1 MIVLMAGLP
10 GTGKSALAEA
20 LAERLDGTV
29 FSKDRIRQVLFSPHD
44 IEYTTEQDDFVMDLM
59 LLAAER
65 ILQKAP
71 DRTVFLDGRTFSRHY
86 QIERV
91 IDVAERL
98 GQRWRILECVCSDET
113 ARERLGAQADEG
125 QHPAANRTSA
135 LYLEIKQRFEPITR
149 PKTVIDTN
157 QPPEQCVN
165 LALNS
170 LR

>member
-1 MIVLMAGLP
+1 MAGLP

-20 LAERLDGTV
+20 LAQRLGGTV
-29 FSKDRIRQVLFSPHD
+29 LSKDQIRRALFSPRD
-44 IEYTTEQDDFVMDLM
+44 IEYSTEQDDCVMDVM

-71 DRTVFLDGRTFSRHY
+71 DRIVFLDGRTFSRRY

-91 IDVAERL
+91 VNIAKRL

-113 ARERLGAQADEG
+113 ARERLGAQEDEG
-125 QHPAANRTSA
+125 QHPAANRTYA
-135 LYLEIKQRFEPITR
+135 LYLEIRQRFEPITR

-157 QPPEQCVN
+157 QPLEHCVN

>member
-20 LAERLDGTV
+20 LAERLGGTV
-29 FSKDRIRQVLFSPHD
+29 LSKDRIRHALFSPRD
-44 IEYTTEQDDFVMDLM
+44 IEYSTEQDDFVMGVM

-65 ILQKAP
+65 ILQKDS
-71 DRTVFLDGRTFSRHY
+71 DRYVFLDGRTFSRRY

-91 IDVAERL
+91 IDAAERL

-113 ARERLGAQADEG
+113 VRARLGAQADEG
-125 QHPAANRTSA
+125 QHPAANRTYA
-135 LYLEIKQRFEPITR
+135 LYLEIKQRFEPISR
-149 PKTVIDTN
+149 PKTLIDTN
-157 QPPEQCVN
+157 QPLGHCAN